1 MKGKNRG
8 VGVVKEIWLGKQHVA
23 ESFHFYYKISFCLYL
38 LWIHIEF
45 LLPNG
50 HLFIL
55 RIVFAKNEKKGRENI
70 RTISNYSDP
79 FYHLGPKNVSWPL
92 LLAIYINLNALAI
105 SSYNTQYK

>member
-1 MKGKNRG
+1 MY
-8 VGVVKEIWLGKQHVA
+8 VA
-23 ESFHFYYKISFCLYL
+23 ESFHFHSKISFCLYL

-55 RIVFAKNEKKGRENI
+55 RIVFAKNEKKNKSNFF

-79 FYHLGPKNVSWPL
+79 FYHLGPKNVSWL
-92 LLAIYINLNALAI
+92 LLWGIYITVILMD
-105 SSYNTQYK
+105 